1 MAEYA
6 ARLANSQD
14 TIDRM
19 RRVDALGLTPSGNPT
34 LARSGL
40 RPDGG
45 GAVTVNSGQMSVSV
59 TAFAAWIDGGASD
72 AQVGYPVFLDAGKTL
87 SIAAGHATLV
97 RVDTVVAQVRDTAYD
112 GSGSTDLRVYVVQ
125 GTPGAGAP
133 ALPQSAIPLRDISV
147 HAGASSGTGGLT
159 AANLSTDRRQYVTA
173 LGGILPVASAAERDA
188 LTALQSGALVYRRDV
203 SALEVFGGSSWT
215 RVSAPPR
222 VSVARAAAQ
231 SIANGGYTAI
241 SFDTEVE
248 DTDAMF
254 APTGTDITVKSAG
267 IWLVTAVVGLVA
279 NSSGTRGVAV
289 SKNGTQVATTLPAA
303 PASGSFSA
311 AVSTQI
317 RCAVNDVI
325 TLSVTQT
332 SGGALNTHTAA
343 EIRPALQMTWLCA

>member
-59 TAFAAWIDGGASD
+59 TAFSAWIDGGASD

-87 SIAAGHATLV
+87 AIAAGHATLV
-97 RVDTVVAQVRDTAYD
+97 RIDTVVAQVRDTAYD
-112 GSGSTDLRVYVVQ
+112 GSGSTDMRVYVVQ

-173 LGGILPVASAAERDA
+173 LGGTLPVASQAERDA
-188 LTALQSGALVYRRDV
+188 LTSLQNGSVVYRTDV
-203 SALEVFGGSSWT
+203 DRLEVKTAAGWTPYEKVTRLTGAAVFSASTGSLT
-215 RVSAPPR
+215 E
-222 VSVARAAAQ
+222 ARATIAGGMCSVHIQMSGVTWGSGEINVALGTFTAACRPAFYFGPIHGWPAGV
-231 SIANGGYTAI
+231 SGL
-241 SFDTEVE
+241 V
-248 DTDAMF
+248 DASTGVAALRY
-254 APTGTDITVKSAG
+254 APVGKTSSTPVLTGT
-267 IWLVTAVVGLVA
+267 WPVA
-279 NSSGTRGVAV
+279 
-289 SKNGTQVATTLPAA
+289 
-303 PASGSFSA
+303 
-311 AVSTQI
+311 
-317 RCAVNDVI
+317 
-325 TLSVTQT
+325 
-332 SGGALNTHTAA
+332 
-343 EIRPALQMTWLCA
+343 